1 LAVLLRLLFD
11 LLYKAGEPVVKLDL
25 LLSLALLLL
34 ELIHVSES
42 LALRLVIQIISRIAC
57 LFEELN
63 ILVLLLSNK
72 NWHFQMEVNDHYQF
86 IFSAGLEKGVLD
98 I

>member
-1 LAVLLRLLFD
+1 MAVLLRLLFD